1 MSGRG
6 LCLSLTVEDSQ
17 KNVQELLLCREPKL
31 NYVEG
36 AESRAKG
43 YARKPLPVY
52 YVDNSYFQ

>member
-1 MSGRG
+1 MCQEEG
-6 LCLSLTVEDSQ
+6 CVCHSLLRTLK

-36 AESRAKG
+36 AESQAKG
-43 YARKPLPVY
+43 YAKPLPVY